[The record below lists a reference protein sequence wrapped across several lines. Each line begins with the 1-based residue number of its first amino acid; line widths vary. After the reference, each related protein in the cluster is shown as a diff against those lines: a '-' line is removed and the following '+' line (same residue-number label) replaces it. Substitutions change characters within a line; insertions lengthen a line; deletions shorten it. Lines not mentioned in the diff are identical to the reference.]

1 MEPPLNHL
9 QKILDL
15 LGPGLFLEIDKSA
28 FPRLF
33 GGDIGTEAAE
43 IEARR
48 FAERSECFFSS
59 DGSVAKFGRA
69 YAKHTELR

>member
-1 MEPPLNHL
+1 MEAPLNHL

-15 LGPGLFLEIDKSA
+15 LGPGLFLEIDKA
-28 FPRLF
+28 ALPKFF
-33 GGDIGTEAAE
+33 GGDIGREAAE

-59 DGSVAKFGRA
+59 DGNTAKFGRA
-69 YAKHTELR
+69 YVKDAAAD